1 MTVESPAS
9 LRDRVL
15 QVLQREIDAIL
26 APAGYVRIGGSW
38 SRTTAFA
45 RTEVAIQR
53 SQSGLACYINLARFQ
68 RLFGREWVPPGS
80 VYSGWR
86 VGHFTDSVAE
96 ANGLDALPYAELDGD
111 SPLRRRVTTL
121 LSERVVPFL
130 GRCHGLLGHRQLP
143 PRVAALRKGTA

>member
-1 MTVESPAS
+1 MTAESPAS

-68 RLFGREWVPPGS
+68 RLLGREWLPPGS

-86 VGHFTDSVAE
+86 IGQFTDSVAE
-96 ANGLDALPYAELDGD
+96 ANRLDALPYAELDGD
-111 SPLRRRVTTL
+111 SPLHRRVIAL
-121 LSERVVPFL
+121 LSERVLPFL

-143 PRVAALRKGTA
+143 PRIAALRKGTA